1 MEKKHKVYF
10 DKEHYGVWWV
20 DETVDYYYFK
30 AINIMT
36 NEEKEYI
43 LSWTRSIDIKEDK
56 NVVRIYD
63 VEIGIGE
70 DAKKY
75 YFNFYYESNR
85 YRVVARDPMELEK
98 LLRETDI
105 TFVGDTKPDEN

>member
-1 MEKKHKVYF
+1 MKHKVHF

-20 DETVDYYYFK
+20 DETTDYYYFK

-43 LSWTRSIDIKEDK
+43 LSWSR
-56 NVVRIYD
+56 NVEITDSAIRVYD
-63 VEIGIGE
+63 VEFGIGE

-75 YFNFYYESNR
+75 YFNFYYEGDK

-98 LLRETDI
+98 LLQETNI
-105 TFVGDTKPDEN
+105 CFVGETKPNE